1 MQTDTRVLFQEAQH
15 FSRLMRREVVQNDMD
30 FLLRLAVADHVAKR
44 RSEFVAGMPC
54 RRFAVDFAGAHI
66 ECSIQGELTMPIIL
80 KAVPLGTSWR
90 HRQYWIQTV
99 QSLDGRLLVHAEY
112 GGVLRRLQV
121 QPDDVGSFAFKV
133 RIVTGHIPFQA
144 VRLQSRFVPDTLYS
158 VFADVEVLGQL
169 AARPVRRPVAG
180 FLPGGAQY
188 FRLQGR
194 RDHGRLLPGMPHL
207 QKPGHAPFLK
217 TRPPAC
223 DRRRCGDQFS
233 SIVR

>member
-1 MQTDTRVLFQEAQH
+1 
-15 FSRLMRREVVQNDMD
+15 
-30 FLLRLAVADHVAKR
+30 
-44 RSEFVAGMPC
+44 
-54 RRFAVDFAGAHI
+54 
-66 ECSIQGELTMPIIL
+66 MPIIL

-223 DRRRCGDQFS
+223 DRRRCGGQFFFDRAIRQAFCQQQNQARAEDIPRRKRARPAHLLQLPS
-233 SIVR
+233 FLQGQHKRLRSEGHSPD